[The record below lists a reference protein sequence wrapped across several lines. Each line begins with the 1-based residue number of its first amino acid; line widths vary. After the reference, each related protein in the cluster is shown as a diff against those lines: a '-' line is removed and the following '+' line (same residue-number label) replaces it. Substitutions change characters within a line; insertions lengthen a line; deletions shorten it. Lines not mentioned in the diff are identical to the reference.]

1 MTLFVSRRNNT
12 TKLSIYIL
20 IFTHFIKPNYLYT
33 NVELTCNTLYTKQ
46 QYSVHVL
53 VSVLG
58 CILVVF
64 RTIFMKFGHN
74 ILEFNINKM
83 ATSKNLKFGNTA
95 VPEAC
100 KVLLS
105 IFASE

>member
-1 MTLFVSRRNNT
+1 MPYS
-12 TKLSIYIL
+12 
-20 IFTHFIKPNYLYT
+20 PYT
-33 NVELTCNTLYTKQ
+33 NVELMCNTPYTKQ
-46 QYSVHVL
+46 QYSVHAH

-83 ATSKNLKFGNTA
+83 ASSKNLQFGITA